1 MGTIEIPECFNAAT
15 FLLDRHLVE
24 GRGDK
29 AALICQGRSYS
40 YAEVHAQVNRLGN
53 ALRELGVEMENRV
66 LLLSPD
72 LPELVFGLLACMK
85 IGAVPIA
92 ANILLPSADIGYILA
107 DSRAKVAI
115 AHESLAPVVEA
126 LRPSLPHLRHLV
138 VVGEARRGQ
147 LVYRELVAGSSEA
160 LEPADTRRDDAAVWQ
175 YSSGTTGAPKG
186 IIQMHKN
193 IRWYC
198 HAYGEEFLGI
208 TDQDRFLSIAKL
220 FFGYGQG
227 NSLYIPFGAGATTV
241 LMPDRPEPRTVAALA
256 TRERPTVFAGVP
268 TAYNA
273 LLELPDLT
281 TAYDFHSVRLSLS
294 AGEALPPTVLERW
307 RAAWGVDLVDG
318 IGCTECF
325 HIFISNRPG
334 DVVPGSSGRLVP
346 GFDAKIVDEDGE
358 EVAPGELG
366 NVLIR
371 GGCTAGGYWNQHA
384 RSQRTFQGEW
394 VKTGDKFSRD
404 TDGRFWYAGR
414 GDDMI
419 KSGGIWVAPVEVEA
433 TLGAHPA
440 VLECGV
446 VGAPDPDNLIKP
458 KAFVTLREGWSPSEE
473 LTRELQQF
481 VKERIAPYKRPRW
494 IEYVPE
500 LPKTATGKLQRFKLR
515 QAGPPETAH

>member
-1 MGTIEIPECFNAAT
+1 MREIETPERVNAAS
-15 FLLDRHLVE
+15 FLLDRHLAE
-24 GRGDK
+24 GRGDNV
-29 AALICQGRSYS
+29 ALVCRESSYT
-40 YAEVHAQVNRLGN
+40 YREVQAQVNRLGN
-53 ALRELGVEMENRV
+53 GLRDLGVEIENRV

-72 LPELVFGLLACMK
+72 VPELVFGLLACMK

-92 ANILLPSADIGYILA
+92 ANVLLPPEDIGYILQ

-115 AHESLAPVVEA
+115 AHDSLAPVVQG
-126 LRPSLPHLRHLV
+126 LRPSLPHLCHLV
-138 VVGEARRGQ
+138 VIGAAGDGQRGYRDLVDGSGE
-147 LVYRELVAGSSEA
+147 ELA
-160 LEPADTRRDDAAVWQ
+160 PADTRGDDAAVWQ

-193 IRWYC
+193 VLWYYR
-198 HAYGEEFLGI
+198 AYAEAFLGV
-208 TDQDRFLSIAKL
+208 TERDRFLSVAKL

-227 NSLYIPFGAGATTV
+227 NSLYISFGAGATTI
-241 LMPDRPEPRTVAALA
+241 LMPDRPEPRTIAELI

-273 LLELPDLT
+273 LLQLPDLT
-281 TAYDFHSVRLSLS
+281 EAYDFRSVRLFLS
-294 AGEALPPTVLERW
+294 AGEALPPAVQERW
-307 RAAWGVDLVDG
+307 REAWGTDIVDG

-334 DVVPGSSGRLVP
+334 DVVPGASGRLVP
-346 GFDAKIVDEDGE
+346 GFDARLVDEE
-358 EVAPGELG
+358 EREVGPGEIG
-366 NVLIR
+366 NLLIR
-371 GGCTAGGYWNQHA
+371 AGCVASGYWGKHR
-384 RSQRTFQGEW
+384 RSQRTFLGEW

-404 TDGRFWYAGR
+404 EDGLFRFAGR

-433 TLGAHPA
+433 TLSGHPA

-458 KAFVTLREGWSPSEE
+458 KAFVVLREGWSPSGA

-481 VKERIAPYKRPRW
+481 VKVRIAPYKYPRW
-494 IEYVPE
+494 IEYLPK
-500 LPKTATGKLQRFKLR
+500 LPKTATGKIQRYKLR
-515 QAGPPETAH
+515 GATIEAT